1 MTIELAM
8 RDALATRPDAV
19 ALACMDTR
27 SGLVLGMEVRAEVAR
42 DDVELATLS
51 AAEMCSVPHLD
62 GGIGDGMVDTDE
74 SFVASSQ
81 WVHAYVRVPSRR
93 DLVVVGLAAGDAN
106 VALLRAWLREV
117 AAQVGLPA

>member
-51 AAEMCSVPHLD
+51 AAEMCSAPRLD
-62 GGIGDGMVDTDE
+62 GGIADGTVDADE

-106 VALLRAWLREV
+106 VTLLRAWLREV
-117 AAQVGLPA
+117 AEQVGLPA